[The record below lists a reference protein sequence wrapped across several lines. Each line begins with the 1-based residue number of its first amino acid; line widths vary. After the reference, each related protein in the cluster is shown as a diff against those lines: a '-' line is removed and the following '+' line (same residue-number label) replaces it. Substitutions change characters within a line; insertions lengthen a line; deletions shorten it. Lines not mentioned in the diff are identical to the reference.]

1 MPTVWTDCHLN
12 PILLTLQRFLRGT
25 TASGRVAGFSAVRLK
40 SRRPETTW
48 DTGPPLRPMERYSVI
63 N

>member
-1 MPTVWTDCHLN
+1 MRTAWSDYHLN

-25 TASGRVAGFSAVRLK
+25 VNGRVAGLSAVHPK

-48 DTGPPLRPMERYSVI
+48 DVGPPLR
-63 N
+63 